1 MIGRSFY
8 RRLRNGVVT
17 RRRVLLIGGIGL
29 IAVHPLSRG
38 QPPSAIHR
46 VGVLLTSSEATSGH
60 LRAAFSQAMRDLGWV
75 EGTNIEYRIVSASG
89 DVDRLDAL
97 ANELIRQNVELIV
110 AASSAGTRAAQRATK
125 TIPIVMVNA
134 SNALDSGFVAS
145 LAKPG
150 RNITGV
156 SNQREEALQKLI
168 EILHE
173 VLPEARRIGILLNER
188 NPSYRTFSAAAQS
201 ACSALNLVALPV
213 VASVREQLPGA
224 IAEIARQRSQ
234 AVVVVPDPVYLNE
247 RTILQKLMEATRLP
261 AAYGLREHVVAGGL
275 LSYAADLA
283 GNYRSAA
290 TYVDRILKGA
300 KPADLPVEQP
310 TQYELI
316 INLKTAQALGI
327 TIPQSM
333 LLRAD
338 EVIR

>member
-1 MIGRSFY
+1 MAGVRSSVSD
-8 RRLRNGVVT
+8 RMVT
-17 RRRVLLIGGIGL
+17 RRLFLWMGGIGF
-29 IAVHPLSRG
+29 IAAYPLSRG
-38 QPPSAIHR
+38 QSASLSHR
-46 VGVLLTSSEATSGH
+46 VGLLLTTSEATNAH
-60 LRAAFSQAMRDLGWV
+60 LRAAFSQKMRDLGWV
-75 EGTNIEYRIVSASG
+75 EGTNIEYRIVSADG

-125 TIPIVMVNA
+125 TLPIVMVAA

-145 LAKPG
+145 LPKPG
-150 RNITGV
+150 GNITGV
-156 SNQREEALQKLI
+156 SNQREEALRKLI

-173 VLPEARRIGILLNER
+173 VVPDARRIGILLNGR
-188 NPSYRTFSAAAQS
+188 NPSYHALSAAAES

-213 VASVREQLPGA
+213 VANDGEQLAGA
-224 IAEIARQRSQ
+224 IAEIARRQSQ

-247 RTILQKLMEATRLP
+247 RMKLQKLMEATRLP

-275 LSYAADLA
+275 LCYAADLA
-283 GNYRSAA
+283 ANYRAAA

-316 INLKTAQALGI
+316 VNLKTARALGI
-327 TIPQSM
+327 TIPQSV

-338 EVIR
+338 EVVRA

>member
-1 MIGRSFY
+1 MVEFCLVDEVIRMG
-8 RRLRNGVVT
+8 T
-17 RRRVLLIGGIGL
+17 RRRFLLMGGIGL
-29 IAVHPLSRG
+29 IAAHPLSRG
-38 QPPSAIHR
+38 QPAAVIHR
-46 VGVLLTSSEATSGH
+46 VGVLVTTSEATNAP

-75 EGTNIEYRIVSASG
+75 EGMNIEYRIVSANG

-125 TIPIVMVNA
+125 TIPIVMVSA

-150 RNITGV
+150 GNITGV

-173 VLPEARRIGILLNER
+173 VLPDARRIGILLNER
-188 NPSYRTFSAAAQS
+188 NPSYRALSAAAQS

-213 VASVREQLPGA
+213 VASVREQLAGA
-224 IAEIARQRSQ
+224 IAEIARQQSQ
-234 AVVVVPDPVYLNE
+234 AVIVVPDPVYLNE
-247 RTILQKLMEATRLP
+247 RTMLQKLMQATRLP

-290 TYVDRILKGA
+290 TYVHRILKGA
-300 KPADLPVEQP
+300 KPAELPVEQP
-310 TQYELI
+310 TKYELM

-327 TIPQSM
+327 TIPQSV

>member
-1 MIGRSFY
+1 MVEFCLVDEVIRMG
-8 RRLRNGVVT
+8 T
-17 RRRVLLIGGIGL
+17 RRRFLLVGGIGL
-29 IAVHPLSRG
+29 FAAHPLSRG
-38 QPPSAIHR
+38 QPAAVIHR
-46 VGVLLTSSEATSGH
+46 VGVLATTSEATNAP

-75 EGTNIEYRIVSASG
+75 EGMNIEYRIVSANG

-125 TIPIVMVNA
+125 TIPIVMVSA

-150 RNITGV
+150 GNITGV

-173 VLPEARRIGILLNER
+173 VLPDARRIGILLNER
-188 NPSYRTFSAAAQS
+188 NPSYRALSAAAQS

-213 VASVREQLPGA
+213 VASVREQLAGA
-224 IAEIARQRSQ
+224 IAEIARQQSQ
-234 AVVVVPDPVYLNE
+234 AVIVVPDPVYLNE
-247 RTILQKLMEATRLP
+247 RTMLQKLMQATRLP
-261 AAYGLREHVVAGGL
+261 AAYGLREHVLAGGL

-283 GNYRSAA
+283 SNYRSAA
-290 TYVDRILKGA
+290 RYVDRILKGA
-300 KPADLPVEQP
+300 KPAELPVEQP
-310 TQYELI
+310 TKYELMV
-316 INLKTAQALGI
+316 NLKTARTLGI
-327 TIPQSM
+327 TIPQSV

-338 EVIR
+338 EVIQ

>member
-1 MIGRSFY
+1 M
-8 RRLRNGVVT
+8 
-17 RRRVLLIGGIGL
+17 
-29 IAVHPLSRG
+29 AAHPLSRG
-38 QPPSAIHR
+38 QPASAIHR
-46 VGVLLTSSEATSGH
+46 VGVLLTSSEATSAR
-60 LRAAFSQAMRDLGWV
+60 LLAAFSQAMRDLGWV

-150 RNITGV
+150 GNITGV

-168 EILHE
+168 EMLHE
-173 VLPEARRIGILLNER
+173 VVPDARRIGILLNER
-188 NPSYRTFSAAAQS
+188 NPSYRALSAAAQS

-213 VASVREQLPGA
+213 VASVREQLAGA
-224 IAEIARQRSQ
+224 IAEIARQQSQ
-234 AVVVVPDPVYLNE
+234 AVIVVPDPVYLNE
-247 RTILQKLMEATRLP
+247 RTMLQKLMQATRLP

-275 LSYAADLA
+275 LSYAANLA
-283 GNYRSAA
+283 GNYRTAA

-300 KPADLPVEQP
+300 KPAELPVEQP
-310 TQYELI
+310 TKYELM

-327 TIPQSM
+327 TIPQSV